1 MRKVLPLAFAVL
13 LVAAACGE
21 GEEAQVGAGQSGE
34 APVPETVVEATT
46 VPETTTTTL
55 PQQVVEIPDVADLG
69 LTWDEV
75 GEPDPVSGV
84 VNVSAFNELLIAEA
98 PNAMVPEGTFEEIAE
113 GAADLDEAED
123 LVTDAYHEAKA
134 EAPLK
139 AAALYL
145 GLEPDA
151 EGTQMMVAEQGGPE
165 AWRVIVVQNV
175 DGDDSVRAIRWEF
188 VIQNQARAGFLIAE
202 QETEQAEE
210 GFSGDAEQE
219 AEGQDQSEETPEG
232 VEEEEN
238 TQATAAALTDV
249 IPIVYTLHQTVQCQP
264 DRGHQDFATGECG

>member
-34 APVPETVVEATT
+34 APVPETVVETTT

-69 LTWDEV
+69 LTWNEV
-75 GEPDPVSGV
+75 GEPDPMSGA
-84 VNVSAFNELLIAEA
+84 VNVSAFNELLIADA
-98 PNAMVPEGTFEEIAE
+98 PNAMVPEGTFAEIAE
-113 GAADLDEAED
+113 GASDVDEAED
-123 LVTDAYHEAKA
+123 LVAEAYRSAKA

-145 GLEPDA
+145 GLEPDT
-151 EGTQMMVAEQGGPE
+151 EGTQMMVAQQGGPE
-165 AWRVIVVQNV
+165 AWRVVVVQSV
-175 DGDDSVRAIRWEF
+175 EDDDSVRAIRWEF
-188 VIQNQARAGFLIAE
+188 VIQNQARAGFQAAE

-210 GFSGDAEQE
+210 GLSGDAEE
-219 AEGQDQSEETPEG
+219 AAEGQDQSEETPEG
-232 VEEEEN
+232 TEEEED
-238 TQATAAALTDV
+238 TQGTATALTDV
-249 IPIVYTLHQTVQCQP
+249 IPIVYTLHQTTQCQP
-264 DRGHQDFATGECG
+264 DRGHQDFAIGECV